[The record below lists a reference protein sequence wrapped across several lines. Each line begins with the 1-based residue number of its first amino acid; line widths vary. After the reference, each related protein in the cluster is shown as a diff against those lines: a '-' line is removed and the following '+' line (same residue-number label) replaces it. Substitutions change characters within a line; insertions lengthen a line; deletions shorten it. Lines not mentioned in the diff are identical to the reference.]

1 MVHAAVVQAPGT
13 DLPATKIDVREIA
26 LADLGP
32 RDVRVRVAAAGVC
45 HSDLSMIN
53 GTFTPTFPLVLGH
66 EAAGT
71 IAEVGSAVTRVNV
84 GDRVV
89 VNWAPACRQCWF
101 CLNSQPWLCTAVEG
115 VVSPSRGTIDGA
127 PLHVT
132 LGVGAFAEE
141 IVLGENAVV
150 PLAPGVPLDVAAL
163 LGCAVVTG
171 VGAVRNTAAV
181 RPGESVVVIGLGGVG
196 LSAIIGARLAGAGP
210 IIAVDIAPD
219 KEDLALRAGA
229 THFLASNDKLAK
241 QVRGLTG
248 GRGADHA
255 LECVGNSAT
264 IRAAWQ
270 STRRGGRVTIVGV
283 GRRDDQV
290 SFNALEL
297 YHFARTIGVSVY
309 GSGDPDR
316 DIPILA
322 AQIELGRLDLEPL
335 VSHRISLHEVG
346 AAFER
351 MRTGTGARSL
361 LVFDS

>member
-1 MVHAAVVQAPGT
+1 MVNAAVVHGPGT
-13 DLPATKIDVREIA
+13 NIQVEDIK

-32 RDVRVRVAAAGVC
+32 HDVRVKVAAAGVC
-45 HSDLSMIN
+45 HSDLSMTN
-53 GTFTPTFPLVLGH
+53 GTFTPQFPLVLGH

-71 IAEVGSAVTRVNV
+71 IAAVGDAVTRVRT

-115 VVSPSRGTIDGA
+115 NVSQVRGEVN
-127 PLHVT
+127 VT

-141 IVLGENAVV
+141 IVLPDNAVV
-150 PLAPGVPLDVAAL
+150 PLAAGVPLDVAAL

-210 IIAVDIAPD
+210 IIAVDVAPG
-219 KEDLALRAGA
+219 KEELALRAGA
-229 THFLASNDKLAK
+229 THFLTSNDKLAK
-241 QVRGLTG
+241 QIRALTE

-255 LECVGNSAT
+255 LECVGASAT
-264 IRAAWQ
+264 IRLAWGC
-270 STRRGGRVTIVGV
+270 TRRGGRVTIVGV

-297 YHFARTIGVSVY
+297 YHFARTIGVSVF

-316 DIPILA
+316 DIPLLA
-322 AQIELGRLDLEPL
+322 TQMELGRLDLAPL
-335 VSHRISLHEVG
+335 VSHRITLNEVG
-346 AAFER
+346 DAFER

-361 LVFDS
+361 LVFE

>member
-1 MVHAAVVQAPGT
+1 MRPMVQAAVITASGADIEMHEVVLP
-13 DLPATKIDVREIA
+13 DLAAGE
-26 LADLGP
+26 
-32 RDVRVRVAAAGVC
+32 VRVKVAAAGVC
-45 HSDLSMIN
+45 HSDLSMTN
-53 GTFTPTFPLVLGH
+53 GTFSPVFPLVLGH

-71 IAEVGSAVTRVNV
+71 IVATGDAVSRVAV

-89 VNWAPACRQCWF
+89 VNWAPACRHCWF

-115 VVSPSRGTIDGA
+115 LVSPQRGTLADGS

-141 IVLGENAVV
+141 IVLSEYAVV
-150 PLAPGVPLDVAAL
+150 PLAAGVPLDVAAL

-171 VGAVRNTAAV
+171 VGAVRNTASV
-181 RPGESVVVIGLGGVG
+181 RPGESVVVVGLGGVG

-210 IIAVDIAPD
+210 IIAVDVAPE
-219 KEDLALRAGA
+219 KEELARIAGA
-229 THFLASNDKLAK
+229 THFLTANDKLAK

-255 LECVGNSAT
+255 LECVGASAT
-264 IRAAWQ
+264 IRNAWQ
-270 STRRGGRVTIVGV
+270 TTRRGGRVTIVGV

-322 AQIELGRLDLEPL
+322 GQIELGRLDLGPL
-335 VSHRISLHEVG
+335 VSHRVGLDGVG

-351 MRTGTGARSL
+351 MRAGVGARSL
-361 LVFDS
+361 LVFD